1 MRTHLGVI
9 IQPPTDMEEEGT
21 MERKGDLMV
30 EINGEEKSGGWRGPW
45 SRAFPSWASVS
56 RTVKWG

>member
-9 IQPPTDMEEEGT
+9 IQPPTDMEEEET

-30 EINGEEKSGGWRGPW
+30 EINGEEKSGGGGGPGAGP
-45 SRAFPSWASVS
+45 SPLGPRFPAL
-56 RTVKWG
+56 